1 MSHKNVYFLLASS
14 LGGSFYVFL
23 ADHKKQVLDHTCQYV
38 NLFCPSLSS
47 LCFCGSPH
55 HVFANL
61 DYFFSK
67 FAPRPRM
74 HFMCHRL
81 FHLCSPCARH
91 VSHRNLFIFEEM
103 GYWPPVSAV
112 DAPFLRSYG
121 KQVCFGPVSPC
132 IMTTYDNSQVH
143 SNGVKPSVCASPAP
157 LTLRRSP
164 TPPKQLRTGRLCLHS
179 RHPPEAMVVG
189 HRRYFPSI
197 VRPLIFTIAQT

>member
-1 MSHKNVYFLLASS
+1 MAGVIFFS
-14 LGGSFYVFL
+14 LFAPCRVRFSFFALCRLFGPFVMWQDVPQKCVFPACELVGRVFL
-23 ADHKKQVLDHTCQYV
+23 ADHKKQVLDHTCKYV

-61 DYFFSK
+61 DSFFSK

-74 HFMCHRL
+74 HFMRHRL

-103 GYWPPVSAV
+103 GYWPSVSAV
-112 DAPFLRSYG
+112 EAPFLRSYG
-121 KQVCFGPVSPC
+121 KHVCFGPVSPC

-143 SNGVKPSVCASPAP
+143 SNGVKPSVKLRFVTDMFSCDHLNPVP
-157 LTLRRSP
+157 L
-164 TPPKQLRTGRLCLHS
+164 
-179 RHPPEAMVVG
+179 V
-189 HRRYFPSI
+189 
-197 VRPLIFTIAQT
+197 